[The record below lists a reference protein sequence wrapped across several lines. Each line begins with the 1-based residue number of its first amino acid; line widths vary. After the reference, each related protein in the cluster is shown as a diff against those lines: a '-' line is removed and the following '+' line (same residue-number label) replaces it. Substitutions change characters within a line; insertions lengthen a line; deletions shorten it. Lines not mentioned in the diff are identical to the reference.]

1 MKRYV
6 SLSIHRDVGAPFV
19 LLFAVIALLGLL
31 AALFVPRRRLWV
43 KAVPTG
49 DGAVTIEYAGLARG
63 EDPAI
68 AVAVAD
74 LQRTHGQALDAE
86 GWPTGASAGASR
98 GASAAASTAR
108 TDPTASAPVR
118 ATDDTHTPA

>member
-6 SLSIHRDVGAPFV
+6 SLSVHRDIGAPFV

-43 KAVPTG
+43 KAVSTG
-49 DGAVTIEYAGLARG
+49 PGELTFEYAGLARG

-68 AVAVAD
+68 AVAVEG
-74 LQRTHGQALDAE
+74 LQREHQRALDAE
-86 GWPTGASAGASR
+86 GWPAQGSTPTAPSDP
-98 GASAAASTAR
+98 AATPSSAST
-108 TDPTASAPVR
+108 TTP
-118 ATDDTHTPA
+118 DDANLPA